1 MRLKLIIGILV
12 LLLLMAGTASAETFY
27 LTDVNEKQFEGKI
40 RIQVSCVGDTIT
52 VQDVST
58 DLNTI
63 SNVDLKEIG
72 IVLPEGYS
80 VVSVAD
86 EGASENDWSATQG
99 NYEESEFG
107 HFNTQINRDPGSN
120 SKTRGPIKIYLNEPL
135 VGSLPKNEYDNS
147 VVVHISFGEK
157 GEALVGSTWV
167 SGYTP
172 IPEFSTIALPIA
184 AILGLLFIF
193 GRRKQE

>member
-1 MRLKLIIGILV
+1 MRLKFIIGILA
-12 LLLLMAGTASAETFY
+12 LLLLTVSTASAETFY
-27 LTDVNEKQFEGKI
+27 LTDVNEEQFAGKI
-40 RIQVSCVGDTIT
+40 RIQVSCSGDTIT

-72 IVLPEGYS
+72 IVLPAGYS
-80 VVSVAD
+80 VTSVVD
-86 EGASENDWSATQG
+86 EGAENDWSATTG
-99 NYEESEFG
+99 SYEESEFG

-120 SKTRGPIKIYLNEPL
+120 SKTRGPIKIYLNKAL
-135 VGSLPKNEYDNS
+135 AGSLPANEYGNS

-172 IPEFSTIALPIA
+172 IPEFPSIALPVV
-184 AILGLLFIF
+184 AILGIMFIF